1 MSVKRYNLFLLSLLL
16 ALTIPVNLFGQS
28 KLQQYLDGLAGS
40 QSASTRAS
48 STPTVIDLSEFD
60 SDVTETLY
68 VRNGINVEFQ
78 NGTLIRNCDG
88 ALVNV
93 EDNSTLTI
101 GEGVELKISSIS
113 YNPVVNIDG
122 GRLICKAGLINAI
135 SSDGS
140 RIEMVIDGMRVLT
153 SCYYAVTM
161 EQESDEFILDGGK
174 INHSITGSGKITI
187 KKGEVSSM
195 KADKFILNMNGTC
208 KIENI
213 DVLNKNTV
221 SIYNKVSNKINIRC
235 KESYGYV
242 IAQGDNGYTLTQNDV
257 DNISVTTTVW
267 PMQTYPNP
275 SYRPIDTKLE
285 DNKIVL
291 IEKPITDA
299 SSLQYRLDL
308 IAQTNR
314 FVLVNNSELT
324 TLEIPEQGIE
334 IDVPIYF
341 HSRCLVKLT
350 GGPIRIPD
358 ALSSIISGN
367 SEYTFVSEE
376 GSKAVFQDIILNYNN
391 NSQLKRSLFEVHG
404 ALIMGDNVTF
414 TGINEDISLPNGIFN
429 LYEGCDF
436 SFQSGKVELNNT
448 TVFYGTG
455 DVKYS
460 GTGYVMSRGKPVAD
474 VANFYCSGGFVG
486 SGYRE
491 YAIKAKTITVN
502 DGSIRSFDYP
512 LFKCNDVT
520 LTGGTVGGVS
530 MSASNSIKVFP
541 SKDTKLIVEA
551 PIIVKNKM
559 ELCGELDALNVEFF
573 DENSYIEVLSNFN
586 IGNPI
591 EISYTNWE
599 GLIKKPII
607 RGTASYTIKEEDLNK
622 FKFIDCNYKASL
634 DKTGNYIYLK
644 KKSLNEFLDEYSGG
658 DGTAEEPVA
667 IDIPD
672 EDDIDDDVHFPN
684 GLQGVL
690 DGLGNKENDDNIP
703 KVLNIRKGNV
713 YVDNGSTITI
723 RNYILDGC
731 SNGRC
736 IYVDG
741 TLVLDANVNI
751 RYFSDYFIHLR
762 KGGSVIW
769 RGGRTELIDKVIYN
783 EGGKLTID
791 DGEINSNNGN
801 KDNAITNYGEMHI
814 NGGTINGTI
823 YSYTDFH
830 LCGCASVGNVYLRGG
845 STLFLTERMTNKVKI
860 NIFIEGTV
868 KSGTIIVTGA
878 DEYRFTENDLAMTEL
893 ELPDGYEWEYDKTL
907 NAIVIKS
914 STGINGVEMDEQS
927 NHSTVYSMKGI
938 KIGTTADKDIM
949 PDGIYIIDGK
959 KTVLRN
965 EK

>member
-1 MSVKRYNLFLLSLLL
+1 
-16 ALTIPVNLFGQS
+16 TI
-28 KLQQYLDGLAGS
+28 
-40 QSASTRAS
+40 
-48 STPTVIDLSEFD
+48 IDLSEFD

-101 GEGVELKISSIS
+101 GEGVELKITSIS

-122 GRLICKAGLINAI
+122 GKLICKAGLINGI

-140 RIEMVIDGMRVLT
+140 RLEMVIDGMRVIT

-161 EQESDEFILDGGK
+161 EQDSDEFILDGGK

-267 PMQTYPNP
+267 PMQTYPKP
-275 SYRPIDTKLE
+275 TYRPIDTKLE

-314 FVLVNNSELT
+314 FALVNNSELT

-350 GGPIRIPD
+350 GGPISIPD

-414 TGINEDISLPNGIFN
+414 TGINEDISLPNGMFN

-436 SFQSGKVELNNT
+436 SFLSGKVELNNT

-460 GTGYVMSRGKPVAD
+460 GTGYVMSYGKPVAD
-474 VANFYCSGGFVG
+474 VANFYCSGGYVG

-512 LFKCNDVT
+512 LFKCDDVT
-520 LTGGTVGGVS
+520 LTGGNVGGVS

-559 ELCGELDALNVEFF
+559 ELCGELDALNVEFY
-573 DENSYIEVLSNFN
+573 DENSYVEVLSNFN
-586 IGNPI
+586 IVNPI

-599 GLIKKPII
+599 DLLKKPII
-607 RGTASYTIKEEDLNK
+607 RGTTSYTIKGQDLDK
-622 FKFIDCNYKASL
+622 FMFIDCNYKASL
-634 DKTGNYIYLK
+634 DETGNYIYLK
-644 KKSLNEFLDEYSGG
+644 KKSLNEFLDEYGG
-658 DGTAEEPVA
+658 DDGTTDEPVA

-690 DGLGNKENDDNIP
+690 DGLGNKENDDNTP

-713 YVDNGSTITI
+713 YVDNGATITI
-723 RNYILDGC
+723 RNYTLDGC
-731 SNGRC
+731 SNGRR

-741 TLVLDANVNI
+741 TL
-751 RYFSDYFIHLR
+751 
-762 KGGSVIW
+762 
-769 RGGRTELIDKVIYN
+769 
-783 EGGKLTID
+783 
-791 DGEINSNNGN
+791 
-801 KDNAITNYGEMHI
+801 
-814 NGGTINGTI
+814 
-823 YSYTDFH
+823 
-830 LCGCASVGNVYLRGG
+830 
-845 STLFLTERMTNKVKI
+845 
-860 NIFIEGTV
+860 
-868 KSGTIIVTGA
+868 
-878 DEYRFTENDLAMTEL
+878 
-893 ELPDGYEWEYDKTL
+893 
-907 NAIVIKS
+907 
-914 STGINGVEMDEQS
+914 
-927 NHSTVYSMKGI
+927 
-938 KIGTTADKDIM
+938 
-949 PDGIYIIDGK
+949 
-959 KTVLRN
+959 
-965 EK
+965 